1 VVPEVQG
8 GVAVAGPAVN
18 DIVHLLAEIIENAT
32 FYSAGENLVRVSGRA
47 LDSGGILI
55 EVTDNGVGIPAE
67 RLAQLNARLDDP
79 PMADV
84 SVSRHMGLFAVS
96 HLAARHGVR
105 VRLQQAAPRGLT
117 ALVWIPQTLIT
128 ADSGGAWQG
137 TPGAGVGPR
146 AAGAAGAGWSAF
158 GRHRSLRKAIATQP
172 SNMRVEP
179 VVVPDP
185 PIVVPPAPAAP
196 PAEPDPAAPPAPG
209 APGQAAEPVPIYES
223 MASEWFRRGG
233 QAPLVGAPQR
243 GPAGAQLG
251 WDSPADAGWRAAE
264 SAVTPVRGQLTAAG
278 LPRRIPRANMV
289 PGSVDS
295 SGKAASGKA
304 AAGQAQ
310 AGQAAA
316 APAGQAGRRSADV
329 TRSRLA
335 GFQRGTRRAEAAAGK
350 PAGISER

>member
-1 VVPEVQG
+1 
-8 GVAVAGPAVN
+8 
-18 DIVHLLAEIIENAT
+18 
-32 FYSAGENLVRVSGRA
+32 
-47 LDSGGILI
+47 
-55 EVTDNGVGIPAE
+55 
-67 RLAQLNARLDDP
+67 
-79 PMADV
+79 
-84 SVSRHMGLFAVS
+84 
-96 HLAARHGVR
+96 
-105 VRLQQAAPRGLT
+105 
-117 ALVWIPQTLIT
+117 
-128 ADSGGAWQG
+128 
-137 TPGAGVGPR
+137 
-146 AAGAAGAGWSAF
+146 
-158 GRHRSLRKAIATQP
+158 
-172 SNMRVEP
+172 
-179 VVVPDP
+179 
-185 PIVVPPAPAAP
+185 
-196 PAEPDPAAPPAPG
+196 
-209 APGQAAEPVPIYES
+209 

-243 GPAGAQLG
+243 GPAGAQPG